1 MEELSGQ
8 VQKASTHASG
18 IGVDIAIVECDR
30 ATVDADATSILPNN
44 GGTSVQASTPSGR
57 WGGFMR
63 RKQSTYI
70 LRAHKGGTHTTVSR
84 SKHPIGAMV
93 WFHAV
98 GSGQL
103 TICEHTREPYIACQ

>member
-30 ATVDADATSILPNN
+30 ATVDVDATSILPNN
-44 GGTSVQASTPSGR
+44 GGTSVQASTPSGP
-57 WGGFMR
+57 WGGFMP

-70 LRAHKGGTHTTVSR
+70 LRAH
-84 SKHPIGAMV
+84 
-93 WFHAV
+93 
-98 GSGQL
+98 
-103 TICEHTREPYIACQ
+103 REAHIACQ